1 MKKLVGVL
9 CIILPLMYVPVSAKE
24 VPRVKTVCDQK
35 QKCKEVKVHKKLDG
49 KKVPQQA
56 KKK

>member
-1 MKKLVGVL
+1 MKKLLSVL
-9 CIILPLMYVPVSAKE
+9 CIILPLMHIPVLAKE
-24 VPRVKTVCDQK
+24 APTVKTVCDKK